1 MEVRAY
7 SPDLGSISGGSGW
20 GRTGRPIKYRHES
33 SPKLL
38 SKRYLMCTLFLKEPT
53 DGQHAVARY
62 MPPERQDFGRRSYTS
77 RATMS
82 QPPPSTY
89 AQGHHAAVTANHVIR
104 TAEADAAFLLPH
116 LKPHYHILD
125 VGCGPGSIT
134 AGLAKY
140 VPEGSVTGVDLTP
153 EILKQAHQF
162 LQTLGFEAGQVGN
175 VGFELGN
182 VLEGLHFGDKEFD
195 VVYCNQTLIHI
206 PDPVKAMREMRR
218 VCKEGGIVACRE
230 GDPPFHFYPEL
241 PGLQVFHKY
250 LWMLIHGPLPMLDP
264 AATSSS
270 FNPEQPCN
278 IPHPPNNRAGSR
290 IHVWARL
297 AGFDPDRIV
306 KDASVQVMATQ
317 EKRDFLAEVM
327 IARIEKAGHRE
338 KFVQL
343 GATEEDI
350 DTIVRDLRHWKGDKD
365 GWYAVMNCEV
375 ICFV

>member
-1 MEVRAY
+1 
-7 SPDLGSISGGSGW
+7 
-20 GRTGRPIKYRHES
+20 
-33 SPKLL
+33 
-38 SKRYLMCTLFLKEPT
+38 
-53 DGQHAVARY
+53 
-62 MPPERQDFGRRSYTS
+62 
-77 RATMS
+77 MS
-82 QPPPSTY
+82 QAPPTTY

-104 TAEADAAFLLPH
+104 TAEADAAFLLQN

-134 AGLAKY
+134 VGLSKY

-153 EILKQAHQF
+153 EVLKQAHEF
-162 LQTLGFEAGQVGN
+162 LELETHMSEARQIEN
-175 VGFELGN
+175 VKFELGN
-182 VLEGLHFGDKEFD
+182 VLEGLRFGDGTFD
-195 VVYCNQTLIHI
+195 VVFCNQTLIHI
-206 PDPVKAMREMRR
+206 PEPVKAMQEMKR
-218 VCKEGGIVACRE
+218 VCKKGGLVACRE

-250 LWMLIHGPLPMLDP
+250 LWMLIHGPLPSSDP
-264 AATSSS
+264 AAPQNS
-270 FNPEQPCN
+270 FNPDQPWN

-290 IHVWARL
+290 IHVWARQ

-317 EKRDFLAEVM
+317 AKREFLSSVM
-327 IARIEKAGHRE
+327 IARIEKAGHRA

-343 GATEEDI
+343 GATDENI
-350 DTIVRDLRHWKGDKD
+350 DAIVRDLGLWKDDQD